1 MELPPALRA
10 AVDRVLGGRRAAD
23 LAATAAALSERYRQE
38 RRDGKLHVASDDDAL
53 AYLAV
58 RLPATYAAVR
68 ASFAAIQQARPD
80 FAPRTALDIG
90 AGPGTALWAAADCWP
105 ALADAVLIEASPV
118 FRACGEA
125 LAREA
130 SLPRV
135 TWRSADVAADAIGDA
150 MDDPPRDLVTLAYVL
165 NELAPDVRSPLLR
178 RLWQATADTLVIVEP
193 GTPAGWQRIIAA
205 RAYLIEAGAYLV
217 APCPHAHICP
227 LEHVP
232 EKWKPVSRKGHPTT
246 LTPPDWC
253 HFAARVARSR
263 LHRLAKEAELS
274 WEDEKFSYLA
284 VSRRPS
290 SAITARVIAR
300 PRKGSGRVT
309 LKLCRQDGSASE
321 QLFSRRD
328 GNAFK
333 RAWRSDWGTAL

>member
-10 AVDRVLGGRRAAD
+10 AVDRALSGRRAGD
-23 LAATAAALSERYRQE
+23 LAAAAAALSQRYRQE
-38 RRDGKLHVASDDDAL
+38 RRDGRLHVASDDDAL

-80 FAPRTALDIG
+80 FAPKTALDIG
-90 AGPGTALWAAADCWP
+90 AGPGTALWATVDCWP

-135 TWRSADVAADAIGDA
+135 TWRTADVATDATDDA
-150 MDDPPRDLVTLAYVL
+150 MDDAPRDLVTLAYLL
-165 NELAPDVRSPLLR
+165 NELAPEVRSSLLR
-178 RLWQATADTLVIVEP
+178 RLWHATADTLVIIEP

-205 RAYLIEAGAYLV
+205 RAELIEAGAYLV
-217 APCPHAHICP
+217 APCPHAHACP
-227 LEHVP
+227 LA
-232 EKWKPVSRKGHPTT
+232 
-246 LTPPDWC
+246 PPDWC
-253 HFAARVARSR
+253 HFAARVGRSR
-263 LHRLAKEAELS
+263 LHRLAKAAELS

-284 VSRRPS
+284 VSRRP
-290 SAITARVIAR
+290 APAAAARVIAR

-328 GNAFK
+328 GDIFK
-333 RAWRSDWGTAL
+333 RAWRSDWGAAL